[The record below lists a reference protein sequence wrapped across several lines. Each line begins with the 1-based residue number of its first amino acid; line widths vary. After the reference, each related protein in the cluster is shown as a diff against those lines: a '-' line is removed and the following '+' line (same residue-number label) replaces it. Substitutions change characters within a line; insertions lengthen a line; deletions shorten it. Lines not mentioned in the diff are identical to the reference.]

1 MNYECNVVSDLLPS
15 YVEKLLSKETE
26 KYIENHVS
34 SCESCREKLQIMQE
48 QYLDNK
54 KNSEEEDKIE
64 FDFLKKVKKKNQIF
78 KIITIIFFI
87 IIIAN
92 IILAYVKFNKI
103 TNILNES
110 KISLQKYKE
119 QENYSFSKENYQL
132 DLTTQKELYNY
143 TKYYYKDGMYKEEH
157 NTESVN
163 QTILNGNWTEY
174 GKINTK
180 NRITIYHNTNEY
192 YKVETN
198 YIVKSKE
205 DPMEWSTSFSVLKT
219 DFNPIAKVC
228 HDMNLKIRNDRYNG
242 KECIVIRDDWK
253 SGYNETWIDRETKL
267 PIREISEK
275 YNESYNEIFISF
287 YSGNV
292 TDEDVAVPDENNY
305 LVKNVEDI
313 LDEKE
318 LEIYNEIYNIMN
330 ERNGVK

>member
-1 MNYECNVVSDLLPS
+1 MNNDCYIVNDLLPN

-26 KYIENHVS
+26 KFIENHIS
-34 SCESCREKLQIMQE
+34 SCESCKEKLQIMQE
-48 QYLDNK
+48 QYLDTK

-78 KIITIIFFI
+78 KIIAIIFFI
-87 IIIAN
+87 IIFAN
-92 IILAYVKFNKI
+92 IIFTYIKYNKI
-103 TNILNES
+103 TNILSES

-143 TKYYYKDGMYKEEH
+143 TKYYYKDGMYKEKH
-157 NTESVN
+157 NTESFN
-163 QTILNGNWTEY
+163 QTISSGKRTEY

-180 NRITIYHNTNEY
+180 NRITIYPNTNEY
-192 YKVETN
+192 YNVETN

-205 DPMEWSTSFSVLKT
+205 DPMEWSTSFSVLKS
-219 DFNPIAKVC
+219 DFNVIAKIW
-228 HDMNLKIRNDRYNG
+228 HDMNLEIRNDRYNG
-242 KECIVIRDDWK
+242 KECFVLRDDWK
-253 SGYNETWIDRETKL
+253 SGYNETWIDKETKL

-275 YNESYNEIFISF
+275 YNENYNELTISF

-292 TDEDVAVPDENNY
+292 TDEDVAIPDENNY
-305 LVKNVEDI
+305 IVKNVEET

-318 LEIYNEIYNIMN
+318 LKIYNEVMKKIY
-330 ERNGVK
+330 